1 MAINKEVWD
10 KARILFEHG
19 KSLNDIAKELGIN
32 KGSISRKSKQE
43 EWAKSSD
50 LATLVDDEVAN
61 IIKGNEIATQKAT
74 LATQELRIH
83 NREVAD
89 KVRRKDLVFGNA
101 EKLAKK
107 LNTMTDQVDE
117 PQDLKHLVDA
127 NDKLS
132 ITLRVNERHAPK
144 SDTNVAVQTNNNLTK
159 AEISKSIA
167 DSLPD

>member
-1 MAINKEVWD
+1 MARLTDGDKKLILADYHTNKYSQRELAKKHDVSVGTISKLTKEV
-10 KARILFEHG
+10 KPENEHLVNAQA
-19 KSLNDIAKELGIN
+19 SVIRANEELTSEQMNAIMNTSMDI
-32 KGSISRKSKQE
+32 
-43 EWAKSSD
+43 
-50 LATLVDDEVAN
+50 
-61 IIKGNEIATQKAT
+61 
-74 LATQELRIH
+74 
-83 NREVAD
+83 
-89 KVRRKDLVFGNA
+89 VRREGLIFGNA

-107 LNTMTDQVDE
+107 LNTMADQVDE

-159 AEISKSIA
+159 AEISQAVA